1 MLIYFNQQK
10 LHKGNLALGKKK
22 KKLYTVI
29 NQVIQSSGKAIIC
42 NCRQS
47 KSRSPVTSSL
57 CFLMIYAHPV
67 ACWCY
72 FLIFPTSDFSTFG
85 MSFPSVH
92 DSHSVFPSNP
102 PLSCCCE
109 STSFPTAA
117 AAAAW
122 LLALIIGQQYPPHA
136 RTHCTT
142 TKRRKTP
149 QEQLPINMQHLKK
162 KKHPHEF
169 ISLYKY
175 H

>member
-47 KSRSPVTSSL
+47 KSRSTVTSSL
-57 CFLMIYAHPV
+57 CFLVIYAHPV
-67 ACWCY
+67 ACWCC

-102 PLSCCCE
+102 PPLLLLRVYFLPHSCCCCCLAAC
-109 STSFPTAA
+109 SNNRTTIPTPRPDT
-117 AAAAW
+117 
-122 LLALIIGQQYPPHA
+122 LAQPLREG
-136 RTHCTT
+136 
-142 TKRRKTP
+142 K
-149 QEQLPINMQHLKK
+149 HLKNNC
-162 KKHPHEF
+162 P
-169 ISLYKY
+169 
-175 H
+175 